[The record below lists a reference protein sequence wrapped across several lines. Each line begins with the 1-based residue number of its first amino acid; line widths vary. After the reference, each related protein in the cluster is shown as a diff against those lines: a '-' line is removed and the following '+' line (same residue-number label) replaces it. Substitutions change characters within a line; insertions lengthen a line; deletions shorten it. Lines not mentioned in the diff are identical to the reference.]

1 MRAIRLLLLTGLLG
15 VSAVARA
22 GDGLTWPGLDAD
34 ASPLR
39 ARISLSVTSSALISA
54 SDSLDASAGK
64 RVQLQSATLL
74 GDYYFRT
81 PWFDGSSALR
91 GFRATSGLVIGTPNY
106 ALAATSP
113 LGRNATS
120 LSLGRVQGALGQ
132 GADPASDSGGAVPYL
147 GFGYSGLIARS
158 GWGISADLGLVAQNP
173 GGSVRLGHAFN
184 GTMPL
189 DDALH
194 ELRLSPVL
202 QLGVSYSF

>member
-1 MRAIRLLLLTGLLG
+1 MRAIHSLLLTGLFG
-15 VSAVARA
+15 VCAVASA
-22 GDGLTWPGLDAD
+22 GDGLTWPGQDAD
-34 ASPLR
+34 ASQLR
-39 ARISLSVTSSALISA
+39 ARIGLSVTSSALISA

-64 RVQLQSATLL
+64 RVQLQSASLL

-106 ALAATSP
+106 ALAATNP
-113 LGRNATS
+113 LGRSSTS
-120 LSLGRVQGALGQ
+120 LSIGRAQGM
-132 GADPASDSGGAVPYL
+132 GAEAAGDTSGAVPYL
-147 GFGYSGLIARS
+147 GFGYSGLVARS

-184 GTMPL
+184 GTLPL